1 MNRPRIQ
8 TMHWRVLVVALTVC
22 FVALIIAAIL
32 ADAHHN
38 RMVMGIANIEAKQ
51 MINKMENLFQ
61 PRFPVLY
68 INEEAKEDFDLMWRH
83 VKGSARISIG
93 DTGLWQSASW
103 PQKVRPAE
111 TGGIV
116 TISDAGRMYVAYL
129 FSVTKL
135 WPGVKGS
142 YPVTYQVL
150 LEWDE
155 YHSNIRR
162 YRYDLAQVVAI
173 AMVVLVAAMHFV
185 IARELG
191 PLKRLTRS
199 IRELD
204 ANSDQQVKRCDS
216 DPREIRTLADRIN
229 EFLQTQA
236 KHRQSVRD
244 QYSRLDQYLYEME
257 ESIKGPIPNSG
268 GFKHSL
274 GYLMEML
281 LPTDSKAITR
291 EDQDR
296 TKTKLEFVHK
306 KIEKMFDY
314 LLIKLASEPEG
325 VVSSTDVVEQ
335 AESFIKQSEFA
346 EAPAIH
352 YFIPDKKFAL
362 RHKEERLHAR
372 IEESLLSQLIQNL
385 LLNAGKVARER
396 VWMTIGRSDKMVK
409 IVVEDDGPGF
419 PPLVCEILTNVGN
432 EASSLLKIEDERR
445 HGRGLPHMLY
455 LTREHRG
462 TMSFEKSD
470 EFGGARVVVELPLG
484 DVPAEDA
491 AGHSAS
497 DDTA

>member
-8 TMHWRVLVVALTVC
+8 TMHWRVLIVALIVC
-22 FVALIIAAIL
+22 FVGLFIAAVL
-32 ADAHHN
+32 ADAHYN
-38 RMVMGIANIEAKQ
+38 RMVRGIAIFEAKH
-51 MINKMENLFQ
+51 MIKRMEKLFQ
-61 PRFPVLY
+61 PRFPVLF
-68 INEEAKEDFDLMWRH
+68 IGDEAKTDFDLIWHH
-83 VKGSARISIG
+83 VDGSARISIG
-93 DTGLWQSASW
+93 DTELWQSASW
-103 PQKVRPAE
+103 PGEGRRAE

-116 TISDAGRMYVAYL
+116 AISDVGRTYVAYL
-129 FSVTKL
+129 ISATKP
-135 WPGVKGS
+135 WPGVQGS

-150 LEWDE
+150 LEWDK
-155 YHSNIRR
+155 YHSKIRR

-185 IARELG
+185 IGRELR

-244 QYSRLDQYLYEME
+244 QYSRLDQHLYEME

-281 LPTDSKAITR
+281 LPTDSKAITK

-306 KIEKMFDY
+306 KIDKMFDY
-314 LLIKLASEPEG
+314 LLIKLAGEPEA

-335 AESFIKQSEFA
+335 AESFIEQSEFA

-352 YFIPDKKFAL
+352 YFIPDKKFSL
-362 RHKEERLHAR
+362 EHEEERLHAR

-396 VWMTIGRSDKMVK
+396 VRMTIVRSDKMVK

-419 PPLVCEILTNVGN
+419 PSLVCEILTSVGN
-432 EASSLLKIEDERR
+432 EASSLLKVEDERR

-470 EFGGARVVVELPLG
+470 ELGGARVVVELPLG
-484 DVPAEDA
+484 DAPAGMQRAITRA
-491 AGHSAS
+491 A
-497 DDTA
+497 DR